1 MNRTIARLL
10 GLSLCCAATLIS
22 TLSCSSNKQQ
32 TADRHRL
39 IHNNDGSDALLNRW
53 FGGTPVHKADIDRYV
68 DMVAETPKGKTQV
81 TTFMMCTG
89 SDFIYYPGSK
99 YGRYFGD
106 DLNGTLP
113 YADSATKQLWQL
125 AGQGVRN
132 LQAEGTDVI
141 KASLERA
148 KMHGMEAFI
157 SFRMNDLHFADTAS
171 GNRAT
176 FPDFWFE
183 HPEYWTHDTTQGW
196 HSGQA
201 FDFSYPEVRQ
211 HKLSIIKE
219 QLERYDMIDGYEL
232 DFMRFI
238 VLFKTGEG
246 REKAPLITEMVRE
259 IKHPIDSLS
268 AVRGHKILLA
278 VRVPVTV
285 EGALDKGL
293 DVKQWADEGLIDFV
307 TIGVHWRGDT
317 GIPVAKFRKEFGH
330 NEIPLYASIDDG
342 GYLPREFYSDGM
354 YRGMASHI
362 LGEGADGVYL
372 FNYYFGD
379 LYNRQQNN
387 LPLLEEGGLV
397 RRTRTPELLN
407 EIGSLA
413 TLQGRNKIYC
423 MSDGVTDAYRA
434 LGAAQLPVAVSSGR
448 ATDLTVQIAD
458 SLKSY
463 TPEEMILFLRTDRPA
478 NINLEVNGTKITEQ
492 KPEYVHLYDRDRG
505 MRPENR
511 MYAYILPAGSLHQG
525 ENTIRMVDET
535 LDNYFVVE
543 RVEMALKFG
552 DVKTHGYF

>member
-1 MNRTIARLL
+1 MNRTFARLL

-171 GNRAT
+171 RNRAT

-211 HKLSIIKE
+211 HKLNIIKE

-246 REKAPLITEMVRE
+246 REKAHLITEMVRE
-259 IKHPIDSLS
+259 IRHTIDSLS

-448 ATDLTVQIAD
+448 ATTLTIQIAD

-463 TPEEMILFLRTDRPA
+463 TPEEIILFVRTDRPA

-543 RVEMALKFG
+543 RVEIALKFG

>member
-211 HKLSIIKE
+211 HKLNIIKE

-259 IKHPIDSLS
+259 IKHTIDSLS

-434 LGAAQLPVAVSSGR
+434 LGAAQLPVAVSSGH
-448 ATDLTVQIAD
+448 ATTLTIQIAD

-505 MRPENR
+505 MRPENC

-525 ENTIRMVDET
+525 ENTIRVVDET

>member
-1 MNRTIARLL
+1 MNRTFARLL

-22 TLSCSSNKQQ
+22 ALSCSSNKQQ
-32 TADRHRL
+32 SADRHRL

-211 HKLSIIKE
+211 HKLNIIKE

-259 IKHPIDSLS
+259 IKHTIDSLS

-448 ATDLTVQIAD
+448 ATTLTIQIAD

-463 TPEEMILFLRTDRPA
+463 TPEEIILFVRTDRPA

-543 RVEMALKFG
+543 RVEVALKFG

>member
-211 HKLSIIKE
+211 HKLNIIKE

-259 IKHPIDSLS
+259 IKHTIDSLS

-463 TPEEMILFLRTDRPA
+463 TPEEMILFLRTNRPA

-535 LDNYFVVE
+535 LDNYFVLE
-543 RVEMALKFG
+543 RVEVALKFG

>member
-89 SDFIYYPGSK
+89 SDFIYYPRSK

-211 HKLSIIKE
+211 HKLNIIKE

-259 IKHPIDSLS
+259 IKHTIDSLS

>member
-211 HKLSIIKE
+211 HKLNIIKE

-259 IKHPIDSLS
+259 IKHTIDSLS

-285 EGALDKGL
+285 EGSLDKGL

-492 KPEYVHLYDRDRG
+492 KLEYVHLYDRDRG

>member
-211 HKLSIIKE
+211 HKLNIIKE

-259 IKHPIDSLS
+259 IKHTIDSLS

>member
-22 TLSCSSNKQQ
+22 TLSCSSNNQQ

-211 HKLSIIKE
+211 HKLNIIKE

-259 IKHPIDSLS
+259 IKHTIDSLS

>member
-211 HKLSIIKE
+211 HKLNIIKE

-259 IKHPIDSLS
+259 IKHTIDSLS

-448 ATDLTVQIAD
+448 ATTLTIQIAD

-505 MRPENR
+505 MRPENC

>member
-211 HKLSIIKE
+211 HKLNIIKE

-259 IKHPIDSLS
+259 IKHTIDSLS

-463 TPEEMILFLRTDRPA
+463 TPDEMILFLRTNRPA

>member
-211 HKLSIIKE
+211 HKLNIIKE

-259 IKHPIDSLS
+259 IKHTIDSLS

-372 FNYYFGD
+372 FNFYFGD

>member
-1 MNRTIARLL
+1 MNRTFARLL

-211 HKLSIIKE
+211 HKLNIIKE

-259 IKHPIDSLS
+259 IKHTIDSLS

-448 ATDLTVQIAD
+448 ATTLTIQIAD

-505 MRPENR
+505 MRPENC

>member
-1 MNRTIARLL
+1 MDRTIARLL

-211 HKLSIIKE
+211 HKLNIIKE

-259 IKHPIDSLS
+259 IKHTIDSLS

>member
-1 MNRTIARLL
+1 MNRTFARLL

-22 TLSCSSNKQQ
+22 TLSCSSNNQQ
-32 TADRHRL
+32 TDDRHRL

-148 KMHGMEAFI
+148 KMHGMETFI

-211 HKLSIIKE
+211 HKLNIIKE

-259 IKHPIDSLS
+259 IKHTIDSLS

-448 ATDLTVQIAD
+448 ATTLTIQIAD

-543 RVEMALKFG
+543 RVEVALKFG

>member
-211 HKLSIIKE
+211 HKLNIIKE

-246 REKAPLITEMVRE
+246 REKAPLITEMVRK
-259 IKHPIDSLS
+259 IKHTIDSLS

-448 ATDLTVQIAD
+448 ATDLTIQIAD

>member
-211 HKLSIIKE
+211 HKLNIIKE

-259 IKHPIDSLS
+259 IKHTIDSLS

-423 MSDGVTDAYRA
+423 MWRNRRLSCVGSSSTACGSEQRTCHRPDRPDCRQPEELYARRDDSLPAYRS
-434 LGAAQLPVAVSSGR
+434 PS
-448 ATDLTVQIAD
+448 
-458 SLKSY
+458 K
-463 TPEEMILFLRTDRPA
+463 
-478 NINLEVNGTKITEQ
+478 
-492 KPEYVHLYDRDRG
+492 H
-505 MRPENR
+505 
-511 MYAYILPAGSLHQG
+511 
-525 ENTIRMVDET
+525 
-535 LDNYFVVE
+535 
-543 RVEMALKFG
+543 
-552 DVKTHGYF
+552 

>member
-211 HKLSIIKE
+211 HKLNIIKE

-259 IKHPIDSLS
+259 IKHTIDSLS

-463 TPEEMILFLRTDRPA
+463 TPEEMILFLRTNRPA

-525 ENTIRMVDET
+525 ENIIRMVDET

>member
-157 SFRMNDLHFADTAS
+157 SFRINDLHFADTAS

-211 HKLSIIKE
+211 HKLNIIKE

-259 IKHPIDSLS
+259 IKHTIDSLS

-463 TPEEMILFLRTDRPA
+463 TPEEMILFLRTNRPA

>member
-211 HKLSIIKE
+211 HKLNIIKE

-259 IKHPIDSLS
+259 IKHTIDSLS

-285 EGALDKGL
+285 EGSLDKGL

>member
-22 TLSCSSNKQQ
+22 TLSCSSNNQQ

-157 SFRMNDLHFADTAS
+157 SFRVNDLHFADTAS

-211 HKLSIIKE
+211 HKLNIIKE
-219 QLERYDMIDGYEL
+219 QLERYAMIDGYEL

-259 IKHPIDSLS
+259 IKHTIDSLS

-387 LPLLEEGGLV
+387 LPLLEESGLV

-463 TPEEMILFLRTDRPA
+463 TPEEMILFLRTNRPA

>member
-1 MNRTIARLL
+1 MNRTFARLL

-53 FGGTPVHKADIDRYV
+53 FGRTSVHKADIDRYV
-68 DMVAETPKGKTQV
+68 DMVAETPEGKTQV
-81 TTFMMCTG
+81 TTFIMCTG

-211 HKLSIIKE
+211 HKLNIIKE

-259 IKHPIDSLS
+259 IKHTIDSLS
-268 AVRGHKILLA
+268 AVRSHKILLA

-505 MRPENR
+505 MRPENC

>member
-211 HKLSIIKE
+211 HKLNIIKE

-246 REKAPLITEMVRE
+246 RAKAPLITEMVRE
-259 IKHPIDSLS
+259 IKHTIDSLS

-434 LGAAQLPVAVSSGR
+434 LGAAQLPVAVSSGH
-448 ATDLTVQIAD
+448 ATTLTIQIAD

>member
-157 SFRMNDLHFADTAS
+157 SFRVNDLHFADTAS

-211 HKLSIIKE
+211 HKLNIIKE

-259 IKHPIDSLS
+259 IKHTIDSLS

-387 LPLLEEGGLV
+387 LPLLEESGLV

-434 LGAAQLPVAVSSGR
+434 FGAAQLPVAVSSGR

-463 TPEEMILFLRTDRPA
+463 TPEEMILFLRTNRPA

>member
-1 MNRTIARLL
+1 MNRTFARLL

-211 HKLSIIKE
+211 HKLNIIKE

-259 IKHPIDSLS
+259 IKHTIDSLS
-268 AVRGHKILLA
+268 AVRSHKILLA

-317 GIPVAKFRKEFGH
+317 GIPVAKFRKEFCH

-448 ATDLTVQIAD
+448 ATTLTIQIAD

-492 KPEYVHLYDRDRG
+492 KPEYVHLYNRDRG

-543 RVEMALKFG
+543 RVEVALKFG

>member
-176 FPDFWFE
+176 FPAFWFE

-211 HKLSIIKE
+211 HKLNIIKE

-259 IKHPIDSLS
+259 IKHTIDSLS

>member
-1 MNRTIARLL
+1 MNRTFARLL

-22 TLSCSSNKQQ
+22 TLSCSSNNQQ

-68 DMVAETPKGKTQV
+68 DMVAETPEGKTQV

-201 FDFSYPEVRQ
+201 FDFSSPEVRQ
-211 HKLSIIKE
+211 HKLNIIKE

-259 IKHPIDSLS
+259 IRHTIDSLS
-268 AVRGHKILLA
+268 AVRSHKILLA

-293 DVKQWADEGLIDFV
+293 DVKQWAEEGLIDFV

-448 ATDLTVQIAD
+448 ATTLTIQIAD

-543 RVEMALKFG
+543 RVEVALKFG

>member
-106 DLNGTLP
+106 DLNGTLT

-211 HKLSIIKE
+211 HKLNIIKE

-259 IKHPIDSLS
+259 IKHTIDSLS

>member
-211 HKLSIIKE
+211 HKLNIIKE

-259 IKHPIDSLS
+259 IKHTIDSLS

-362 LGEGADGVYL
+362 LGEGADGIYL

-448 ATDLTVQIAD
+448 ATDLTIQIAD

>member
-157 SFRMNDLHFADTAS
+157 SFRINDLHFADTAS

-211 HKLSIIKE
+211 HKLNIIKE

-259 IKHPIDSLS
+259 IKHTIDSLS

-285 EGALDKGL
+285 EGSLDKGL

-448 ATDLTVQIAD
+448 ATTLTIQIAD

-492 KPEYVHLYDRDRG
+492 KPEYIHLYDRDRG

>member
-1 MNRTIARLL
+1 MNRTFARLL

-211 HKLSIIKE
+211 HKLNIIKE

-259 IKHPIDSLS
+259 IKHTIDSLS

-293 DVKQWADEGLIDFV
+293 DVRQWADEGLIDFV

-448 ATDLTVQIAD
+448 ATNLTIQIAD

-463 TPEEMILFLRTDRPA
+463 TPEEMILFVRTDRPA

-543 RVEMALKFG
+543 RVEVALKFG

>member
-211 HKLSIIKE
+211 HKLNIIKE

-259 IKHPIDSLS
+259 IKHTIDSLS

-342 GYLPREFYSDGM
+342 GYQPREFYSDGM

>member
-148 KMHGMEAFI
+148 KIHGMEAFI

-211 HKLSIIKE
+211 HKLNIIKE

-259 IKHPIDSLS
+259 IKHTIDSLS

-317 GIPVAKFRKEFGH
+317 GTPVAKFRKEFGH

>member
-39 IHNNDGSDALLNRW
+39 VHNNDGSDALLNRW

-211 HKLSIIKE
+211 HKLNIIKE

-259 IKHPIDSLS
+259 IKHTIDSLS

>member
-1 MNRTIARLL
+1 MNQTFARLL
-10 GLSLCCAATLIS
+10 GLSLCCTVTLIS
-22 TLSCSSNKQQ
+22 ALSCSSNNQQ

-89 SDFIYYPGSK
+89 SDFIYYPESK
-99 YGRYFGD
+99 CGRYFGD

-211 HKLSIIKE
+211 HKLNIIKE

-246 REKAPLITEMVRE
+246 REKAHLITEMVRE
-259 IKHPIDSLS
+259 IKHTIDSLS

-362 LGEGADGVYL
+362 LGKGADGVYL

-379 LYNRQQNN
+379 IYNRQQNN
-387 LPLLEEGGLV
+387 LPLLEEGELV
-397 RRTRTPELLN
+397 RRTRTPELLH
-407 EIGSLA
+407 ELGSLA

-448 ATDLTVQIAD
+448 ATTLTIQIAD
-458 SLKSY
+458 SLKNYS
-463 TPEEMILFLRTDRPA
+463 PEEMILFLRTDRPA

-543 RVEMALKFG
+543 RVEVALKFG

>member
-1 MNRTIARLL
+1 MNRTLAQIL
-10 GLSLCCAATLIS
+10 GLTLVCGSLLIS
-22 TLSCSSNKQQ
+22 TSSCDSSSQEQSK
-32 TADRHRL
+32 RYRL

-53 FGGTPVHKADIDRYV
+53 FGGEPVHKADIDRYV
-68 DMVAETPKGKTQV
+68 DMVAQTPDGKTQV
-81 TTFMMCTG
+81 TTFMMCSG
-89 SDFIYYPGSK
+89 SDFIYYPDSK

-113 YADSATKQLWQL
+113 YADSAIKKLWQL
-125 AGQGVRN
+125 GGQSVRN

-148 KMHGMEAFI
+148 KMHGMETFI

-211 HKLSIIKE
+211 HKLNLIKE
-219 QLERYDMIDGYEL
+219 QLEKYDMIDGYEL

-259 IKHPIDSLS
+259 TKQTIDSLS

-285 EGALDKGL
+285 DGALDKGL

-317 GIPVAKFRKEFGH
+317 GIPVAQFRKDFGH
-330 NEIPLYASIDDG
+330 NEIPVYASIDDG

-362 LGEGADGVYL
+362 LGQGADGIYL

-379 LYNRQQNN
+379 LYDRQHNGT
-387 LPLLEEGGLV
+387 PLLEEGEQV
-397 RRTRTPELLN
+397 RRTRTPELFHEL
-407 EIGSLA
+407 G
-413 TLQGRNKIYC
+413 TLETLKGRNKIYC

-434 LGAAQLPVAVSSGR
+434 LGISQLPATVSSGR
-448 ATDLTVQIAD
+448 ATTLSFFIAD
-458 SLKSY
+458 SLQNNQ
-463 TPEEMILFLRTDRPA
+463 PEEMILFLRTDRPA
-478 NINLEVNGTKITEQ
+478 NFNLQVNDTVITEQ
-492 KPEYVHLYDRDRG
+492 KPEYVELYDRDRG
-505 MRPENR
+505 MRTENR
-511 MYAYILPAGSLHQG
+511 MYAFILPAGSLHQG
-525 ENTIRMVDET
+525 ENTIRMVDQT

-543 RVEMALKFG
+543 RVEVALKYG

>member
-211 HKLSIIKE
+211 HKLNIIKE

-259 IKHPIDSLS
+259 IKHTIDSLS

-434 LGAAQLPVAVSSGR
+434 LGAAQLPVAVSSGH
-448 ATDLTVQIAD
+448 ATTLTIQIAD

-505 MRPENR
+505 MRPENC

>member
-32 TADRHRL
+32 TTDRHRL

-106 DLNGTLP
+106 DLNGTLT
-113 YADSATKQLWQL
+113 YTDSATKQLWQL

-211 HKLSIIKE
+211 HKLNIIKE

-259 IKHPIDSLS
+259 IKHTIDSLS
-268 AVRGHKILLA
+268 AVRGHKILFA
-278 VRVPVTV
+278 VRVPGTV
-285 EGALDKGL
+285 DGALDKGL

-372 FNYYFGD
+372 FNYYGD

-463 TPEEMILFLRTDRPA
+463 TPEEMILFLRTNRPA

-525 ENTIRMVDET
+525 ENTLRMVEET

>member
-1 MNRTIARLL
+1 MNRTFARLL

-211 HKLSIIKE
+211 HKLNIIKE

-259 IKHPIDSLS
+259 IKHTIDSLS

-434 LGAAQLPVAVSSGR
+434 LGAAQLPVAVSSGH
-448 ATDLTVQIAD
+448 ATTLTIQIAD

-505 MRPENR
+505 MRPENC

-525 ENTIRMVDET
+525 ENTIRVVDET